1 MVKKGIEGWLVRFWD
16 LTEKEVINCKD
27 GKRLGYVADLEI
39 EIQTGKIC
47 KLYVPGP
54 GKFCGCFGKGPEIVI
69 FWNQI
74 VRIGKEII
82 LVDIDLRA
90 PDRKK

>member
-1 MVKKGIEGWLVRFWD
+1 MRFWE

-27 GKRLGYVADLEI
+27 GKRLGYVADIEI
-39 EIQTGKIC
+39 EIQTGKVC

-54 GKFCGCFGKGPEIVI
+54 GKFCGCFGKGPELVI
-69 FWNQI
+69 CWNQI

-82 LVDIDLRA
+82 LVDIDTR
-90 PDRKK
+90 PPEKKRG